1 MTTAKALIAGEAVE
15 SKTTKTAKETEAQ
28 SQAFKG
34 VSAFHIFF
42 GVAWNMI
49 GRIAFDCA
57 HEFGNLGM
65 DLLALVNNKDKMHFN
80 EARQAAH
87 KKLKRGKFTGY
98 TIHTHHIY
106 TCEYNR
112 RTLYLHM

>member
-1 MTTAKALIAGEAVE
+1 VQAGIAVE
-15 SKTTKTAKETEAQ
+15 SKTTKTAKEEEAKV
-28 SQAFKG
+28 QAFKG

-42 GVAWNMI
+42 GIAWNMI

-57 HEFGNLGM
+57 HEFGNLSM
-65 DLLALVNNKDKMHFN
+65 DLLALINNKDKMHFN

-87 KKLKRGKFTGY
+87 KKIKRGTCKGY
-98 TIHTHHIY
+98 TIQTPHIY

-112 RTLYLHM
+112 HTLYIHMSI